1 ATDWGSVHGLTE
13 LPSAI
18 NPPNGWV
25 QNTNAWPY
33 RAAGAFSPNPAYFP
47 KYMDSDGENFRGV
60 HAIKMLSASR
70 GWTLEKLQAAAY
82 DNDQPGF
89 AEIIPALVTAYDG
102 LAATDPIRERLAAP
116 LATLRSWNYRWSADS
131 VAQTLAMA
139 WGEALRRALN
149 APKSEPGNKVMLRL
163 SRDTSPELKL
173 RIFDETIAYLKRD
186 FGRWDVPWGEVNRF
200 QRMSAAISPPYS
212 DAGPSIPVAF
222 TEGRWG
228 SLASFRSEPR
238 AGTKRW
244 YGNYGN
250 SFVAVVEFGPRVRAR
265 AVTAG
270 GESGDPASP
279 HFNDQAARYAAGD
292 LRPVYFYP
300 DELNG
305 HIERTYRPGE

>member
-1 ATDWGSVHGLTE
+1 
-13 LPSAI
+13 
-18 NPPNGWV
+18 
-25 QNTNAWPY
+25 
-33 RAAGAFSPNPAYFP
+33 
-47 KYMDSDGENFRGV
+47 MDSDGENFRGL
-60 HAIKMLSASR
+60 HAVKMLFGSR

-89 AEIIPALVTAYDG
+89 AEIIPALVKDYDG
-102 LAATDPIRERLAAP
+102 LSVNDPLRSRLAVP
-116 LATLRSWNYRWSADS
+116 MATLRGWDYRWSADS
-131 VAQTLAMA
+131 IAQTLAMA

-173 RIFDETIAYLKRD
+173 RIFDETVAGLKRD

-200 QRMSAAISPPYS
+200 QRISAAISPPYS
-212 DAGPSIPVAF
+212 DAGSSIPVPF

-238 AGTKRW
+238 ARTKRW

-250 SFVAVVEFGPRVRAR
+250 SFVAVVEFGPRVRAH

-270 GESGDPASP
+270 GESGDPGSP
-279 HFNDQAARYAAGD
+279 HFNDQAGRYAAGD

-300 DELNG
+300 DELKG
-305 HIERTYRPGE
+305 HVERTYRPGE